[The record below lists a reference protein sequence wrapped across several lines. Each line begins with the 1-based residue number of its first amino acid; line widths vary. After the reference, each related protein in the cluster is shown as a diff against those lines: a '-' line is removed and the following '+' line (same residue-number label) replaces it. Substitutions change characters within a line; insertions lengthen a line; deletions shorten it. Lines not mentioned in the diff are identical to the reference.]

1 MSLRQLQR
9 SFQSGRYNPRASLDA
24 AVAFSL
30 LFGAQWRRASEPG
43 RSLAQAP

>member
-1 MSLRQLQR
+1 MIFSMRQAKG
-9 SFQSGRYNPRASLDA
+9 SSNPRASLDA

-43 RSLAQAP
+43 R